1 MADWHPALLRK
12 EALRDVEAKLAL
24 DPDSIALRF
33 ERACLLNEM
42 GQNDD
47 AKQAYLDV
55 LTRCPAH
62 VGALNNLGT
71 LLYFTGYRTA
81 ARSAYTEAIRQH
93 PDQPM
98 AHVNLGNLFLEA
110 AELASAREHYEAALS
125 IDGQFADAHQ
135 GLGNL
140 LAELGQEEAAALHQ
154 RLGHR
159 DCRPTELPY
168 RGESEPVSLLL
179 LTSGRRGDVPIRHLL
194 DDKIFRTFL
203 VLPNVYDPD
212 APLPEHQVVF
222 NAIGDAELCQQA
234 LDRAVTLMDRTFA
247 PVINAPAAV
256 LGTGRA
262 ANARRL
268 GGLPGVIA
276 PRIANLPREVLASAD
291 AGETLARRGFEFPA
305 LVRAP
310 GYHNGK
316 HFLLIENAGQLAG
329 ALGELPGDELTMIQ
343 YLDARGSAYKPDG
356 NYRKYRVM
364 MIDGWLYPLHLGIS
378 PNWKIHYVT
387 ADMADN
393 AGHRAEEAKF
403 LEDMPGVLGS
413 RAMAALAEIQNVLGL
428 DYAGIDFGLNAHGDV
443 LLFEANA
450 TMTVLT
456 PDRDRRWDYRRA
468 AVQRIEDAVRNMLL
482 DKAQNPHF
490 SRPIRQTSRRDP
502 MLYRPAIQELVTGRP
517 PEYTVSR

>member
-1 MADWHPALLRK
+1 VLRK
-12 EALRDVEAKLAL
+12 DALREVDARLAL
-24 DPDSIALRF
+24 DPESVALRF
-33 ERACLLNEM
+33 DRACLLNEM
-42 GQNDD
+42 GQPEE

-110 AELASAREHYEAALS
+110 GELAAARAHYEAALA
-125 IDGQFADAHQ
+125 IDAQFAEAHQ

-140 LAELGQEEAAALHQ
+140 LAELGQEDAAAEHQ
-154 RLGHR
+154 RLGHW
-159 DCRPTELPY
+159 DHRPTELPY
-168 RGESEPVSLLL
+168 RGESEPVSVLL

-194 DDKIFRTFL
+194 DDKIFRTFV

-212 APLPEHQVVF
+212 VPLPEHQVVF
-222 NAIGDAELCQQA
+222 NAIGDADLCKQA

-268 GGLPGVIA
+268 GDIPGVVA
-276 PRIANLPREVLASAD
+276 PHIANFLREALTVDALTSKGFDFPVL
-291 AGETLARRGFEFPA
+291 L
-305 LVRAP
+305 RAP
-310 GYHNGK
+310 GFHNGR
-316 HFLLIENAGQLAG
+316 HFVLIEKADQLAA
-329 ALGELPGDELTMIQ
+329 ALAELPGDELTAIQ
-343 YLDARGSAYKPDG
+343 FLDSRGADG
-356 NYRKYRVM
+356 WYRKYRVM
-364 MIDGWLYPLHLGIS
+364 MIGGWLYPLHLAIS

-393 AGHRAEEAKF
+393 AAHRAEEAKF
-403 LEDMPGVLGS
+403 LGDMPGVLGS

-428 DYAGIDFGLNAHGDV
+428 DYAGIDFGLNAAGDV

-450 TMTVLT
+450 TMTVLP
-456 PDRDRRWDYRRA
+456 PDKDRRWDYRRA
-468 AVQRIEDAVRNMLL
+468 AIQRVEDAVRKMLI
-482 DKAQNPHF
+482 DKAQQHRRSF
-490 SRPIRQTSRRDP
+490 QDRPQ
-502 MLYRPAIQELVTGRP
+502 PAPAEPTIYWQP
-517 PEYTVSR
+517 A